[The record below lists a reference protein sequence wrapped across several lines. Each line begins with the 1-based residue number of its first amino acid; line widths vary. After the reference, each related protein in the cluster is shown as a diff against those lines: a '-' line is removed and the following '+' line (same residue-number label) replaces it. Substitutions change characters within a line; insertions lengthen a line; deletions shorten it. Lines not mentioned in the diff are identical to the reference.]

1 MKQQLENQ
9 LQALLD
15 KREKLYRKAL
25 NDEILNDK
33 IREVQ
38 LLIKIQK
45 DDTNTKIKNGS
56 SNAIKKW

>member
-1 MKQQLENQ
+1 MKQLENQ
-9 LQALLD
+9 LQSLLD

-25 NDEILNDK
+25 NDEKLNDK

-45 DDTNTKIKNGS
+45 DDT
-56 SNAIKKW
+56 KK

>member
-15 KREKLYRKAL
+15 KREKLYRKSL
-25 NDEILNDK
+25 NDEKLNDK

-38 LLIKIQK
+38 LLIRIQK
-45 DDTNTKIKNGS
+45 DDTKRKI
-56 SNAIKKW
+56 

>member
-9 LQALLD
+9 LQSLLD

-25 NDEILNDK
+25 NDEKLNDK

-38 LLIKIQK
+38 LLIR
-45 DDTNTKIKNGS
+45 TYEKN
-56 SNAIKKW
+56 N

>member
-1 MKQQLENQ
+1 MKTNLEYQ

-25 NDEILNDK
+25 NDEKLNDK

-45 DDTNTKIKNGS
+45 DDTKR
-56 SNAIKKW
+56 